1 MSAPYRIDRAPR
13 YLRLILGP
21 KAAADVE
28 LRSLVEGLRRSGIE
42 AEVRLTW
49 EPGDGERLAREAI
62 AEGCEAVIGAG
73 GDGLVTEIV
82 GALAAA
88 RSSAGE
94 DEEASDEEASKVP
107 ALGLLPYGTG
117 NDFATAAG
125 LLPGRPG
132 QALRCVTRGEDR
144 PVDVVEVRVD
154 GQSRGHFLNMA
165 TAGSGAEATVETP
178 AEAKRWLGSLSYLVS
193 GLSRVSRIEALE
205 LRVEG
210 ADFEW
215 QGRAFFLAIGNGRT
229 AAGGIPLC
237 PRALADDG
245 LFDLALLPEMPFEQL
260 LPQLGERLFQGSLV
274 ELESLV
280 EHRTTWLELES
291 PTEMQV
297 NLDGEPIYGRH
308 LRFEI
313 VPNAL
318 RLFAPPGPLFGS

>member
-1 MSAPYRIDRAPR
+1 MSAPYRVDRAPR
-13 YLRLILGP
+13 YLRLVLGP
-21 KAAADVE
+21 KAAADAE

-88 RSSAGE
+88 ARSGD
-94 DEEASDEEASKVP
+94 DEEGPKLP

-125 LLPGRPG
+125 LLPGRPSH
-132 QALRCVTRGEDR
+132 ALRCVTRGEHR

-165 TAGSGAEATVETP
+165 TAGSGAEATVETST
-178 AEAKRWLGSLSYLVS
+178 EAKRWLGSLSYLVS

-245 LFDLALLPEMPFEQL
+245 LFDLALLPEMPFDQL

-280 EHRTTWLELES
+280 EHRSAWLELES
-291 PTEMQV
+291 PVELQV
-297 NLDGEPIYGRH
+297 NLDGEPIHGRRF
-308 LRFEI
+308 RFEI

-318 RLFAPPGPLFGS
+318 RLFAPPGPLFGA